1 MSRAQ
6 DALQRIY
13 ENADLRDELTDDE
26 ADAMLK
32 WAEAELARI
41 DAASTDDASFEAQA
55 DTLMNLLKRMNR
67 FAGRQGQISAQGVD
81 PAPTNIAGLATE
93 LGHPASSEQIAATGT
108 GDPAS
113 TIAAL
118 TALMSVTTT
127 PAAPPETESPVSE
140 QADPVAPPPTP
151 ETDLPIQAQ
160 AAPALE
166 PAPQENLSPSQ
177 PAAPTLPAEP
187 ASEPFGDPFDDID
200 L

>member
-1 MSRAQ
+1 MSRTQ
-6 DALQRIY
+6 DALLRLY

-26 ADAMLK
+26 AETLLK

-41 DAASTDDASFEAQA
+41 DAASPDDAGFEAQA
-55 DTLMNLLKRMNR
+55 ETLTSLLKRMNR

-93 LGHPASSEQIAATGT
+93 LGHPASPEQIAATGT

-118 TALMSVTTT
+118 TALMSASAQ
-127 PAAPPETESPVSE
+127 AAPPEPEPPVSV
-140 QADPVAPPPTP
+140 QAAPPPAP

-160 AAPALE
+160 TTE
-166 PAPQENLSPSQ
+166 SAPQENLQPSH

>member
-6 DALQRIY
+6 DALLRLY

-26 ADAMLK
+26 AESLLK
-32 WAEAELARI
+32 WAEAELTRI
-41 DAASTDDASFEAQA
+41 DAASPDDAGFEAQA
-55 DTLMNLLKRMNR
+55 DTLMSLLKRMNR

-93 LGHPASSEQIAATGT
+93 LGHHASPEQIAATGT

-118 TALMSVTTT
+118 TALMSASVQ
-127 PAAPPETESPVSE
+127 AAPPEPEPPVTV
-140 QADPVAPPPTP
+140 QAAPPPAP
-151 ETDLPIQAQ
+151 ETDLSIQAQ
-160 AAPALE
+160 TTKS
-166 PAPQENLSPSQ
+166 APQENLPPSQ
-177 PAAPTLPAEP
+177 PAAPTLPAES
-187 ASEPFGDPFDDID
+187 ASEPSGDPFDDID

>member
-6 DALQRIY
+6 DALQRLY
-13 ENADLRDELTDDE
+13 ENADLRDELTDEE
-26 ADAMLK
+26 ADTLLK
-32 WAEAELARI
+32 WAEAELTRL
-41 DAASTDDASFEAQA
+41 DAASADDASFEAQA
-55 DTLMNLLKRMNR
+55 DTLMSLLKRMNR

-93 LGHPASSEQIAATGT
+93 LGHPASPDQIAATGT

-118 TALMSVTTT
+118 MALMSASAQ
-127 PAAPPETESPVSE
+127 AAPPETESPVSV
-140 QADPVAPPPTP
+140 QATSAAPPPAP

-160 AAPALE
+160 ITEPAL
-166 PAPQENLSPSQ
+166 QENLPPRQ
-177 PAAPTLPAEP
+177 PAAPALPAEP

>member
-26 ADAMLK
+26 ANAMLK

-41 DAASTDDASFEAQA
+41 DATSTDDANFEAQA
-55 DTLMNLLKRMNR
+55 HTLMSLLKRMNR

-93 LGHPASSEQIAATGT
+93 LGHSASPEQIAATGT

-118 TALMSVTTT
+118 TALMSA
-127 PAAPPETESPVSE
+127 PAQAAPPKTESPVS
-140 QADPVAPPPTP
+140 V
-151 ETDLPIQAQ
+151 Q
-160 AAPALE
+160 AASA
-166 PAPQENLSPSQ
+166 PAPAVESAQQENLPTSQ
-177 PAAPTLPAEP
+177 SVAPTLPAES

>member
-41 DAASTDDASFEAQA
+41 DAANPDDAGFEAQA
-55 DTLMNLLKRMNR
+55 ETLTSLLKRMNR
-67 FAGRQGQISAQGVD
+67 FAGRQGQNSAQGVD
-81 PAPTNIAGLATE
+81 PAPSNIAGLATE
-93 LGHPASSEQIAATGT
+93 LGHPASPEQIAATGT

-118 TALMSVTTT
+118 TALMSASAQ
-127 PAAPPETESPVSE
+127 AAPPETESPVSV
-140 QADPVAPPPTP
+140 QAA
-151 ETDLPIQAQ
+151 L

-166 PAPQENLSPSQ
+166 PAPQENLPPSQ
-177 PAAPTLPAEP
+177 PAAPSLPAEP

>member
-6 DALQRIY
+6 DALLRLY

-26 ADAMLK
+26 AESLLK
-32 WAEAELARI
+32 WAEAELTRL
-41 DAASTDDASFEAQA
+41 DAASADDASFEAQA
-55 DTLMNLLKRMNR
+55 DTLMSLLKRMNR

-93 LGHPASSEQIAATGT
+93 LGHSASPEQIAATGT

-118 TALMSVTTT
+118 TALMSASAQ
-127 PAAPPETESPVSE
+127 AAPPEPEPPVSV
-140 QADPVAPPPTP
+140 QAAPPPAP

-160 AAPALE
+160 TTE
-166 PAPQENLSPSQ
+166 PAPQENIPPSQ
-177 PAAPTLPAEP
+177 PAAPALPAEP
-187 ASEPFGDPFDDID
+187 ASTPFGEPFDDID